1 MRQRNEPRQSPI
13 KAERAAGFNYE
24 AALIECATGGRNA
37 VAQMYASEGTRLRQ
51 FAQRFVRTR
60 ERAEDIVHEAF
71 AQILRDAGN
80 FDPARGSAGAWV
92 YTIVRNT
99 ALKNL
104 NVSMREIPTVDDALE
119 SMCDQHQMSAEGG
132 CQPADAAALWS
143 CLEALEPKRRAG
155 LLLAIVD
162 GRTHANIADVLGV
175 PIGTIKSWI
184 RRELIALK
192 QRLE

>member
-1 MRQRNEPRQSPI
+1 MSQRDEPRQSPI
-13 KAERAAGFNYE
+13 EAPRSAGFNYE
-24 AALIECATGGRNA
+24 AALIECATGGRTA
-37 VAQMYASEGTRLRQ
+37 VARMYASEGTRLRQ
-51 FAQRFVRTR
+51 FAQRFVRNR

-104 NVSMREIPTVDDALE
+104 NVSMREIATDDDALV
-119 SMCDQHQMSAEGG
+119 SMCDQHQMGAEIG
-132 CQPADAAALWS
+132 CPPADAAALWS

-175 PIGTIKSWI
+175 PVGTIKSWI